1 MRIACSVILFF
12 LQQSLDV
19 WFNQKH
25 KISAC
30 TGGRVID
37 MVRYH
42 QAEQKIIIKYEKNN
56 SLIRTR

>member
-1 MRIACSVILFF
+1 MLFYFF